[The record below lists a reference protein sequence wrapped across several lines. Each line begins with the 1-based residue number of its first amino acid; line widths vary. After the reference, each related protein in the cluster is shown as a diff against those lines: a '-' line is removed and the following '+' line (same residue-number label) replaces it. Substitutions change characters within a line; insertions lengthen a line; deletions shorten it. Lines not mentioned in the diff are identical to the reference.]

1 MKINMIF
8 SSSSL
13 FFFFVCFWG
22 RGRVIENFD
31 VTSEREMKK
40 GRVVCNWYS
49 CQFSFLAVLIFT
61 FGSSHAISL
70 VYELN
75 WNNCLHLVK
84 LCHKSW
90 CVAVPSSSANSAATR
105 LRVDRDGP
113 TQLSGWRFDNVI
125 RFAQPR
131 DEQQKVSLYQSTRR
145 GFQFDPH
152 QHLPPSLFL

>member
-75 WNNCLHLVK
+75 WNNCLHLV
-84 LCHKSW
+84 
-90 CVAVPSSSANSAATR
+90 NSVTN
-105 LRVDRDGP
+105 LDV
-113 TQLSGWRFDNVI
+113 
-125 RFAQPR
+125 
-131 DEQQKVSLYQSTRR
+131 
-145 GFQFDPH
+145 
-152 QHLPPSLFL
+152 